1 MTRIVNFFFS
11 DPPNIILVD
20 MSNLEGGGKEE
31 EHVCIC
37 GSSSTL
43 RLTLSLPQSGEPGY
57 SLFRHHEFDCQSKK
71 EVNVIVTAVV
81 RIINGNV
88 INISP
93 SRVFLDFFCLLF
105 WWLGIDK
112 WQVFPTTR
120 NVVGKRTLQHRRDW
134 SSERKS
140 PLCIWVQIMVT
151 EKQRRRK
158 RGRSSCTGNR
168 LWSKEEEKSVVLSR
182 PPSNYRARVVN

>member
-1 MTRIVNFFFS
+1 
-11 DPPNIILVD
+11 

-71 EVNVIVTAVV
+71 SFINVIVAAAAVV

-88 INISP
+88 INIS
-93 SRVFLDFFCLLF
+93 
-105 WWLGIDK
+105 
-112 WQVFPTTR
+112 TR
-120 NVVGKRTLQHRRDW
+120 RSTL
-134 SSERKS
+134 
-140 PLCIWVQIMVT
+140 
-151 EKQRRRK
+151 
-158 RGRSSCTGNR
+158 
-168 LWSKEEEKSVVLSR
+168 
-182 PPSNYRARVVN
+182 

>member
-81 RIINGNV
+81 RIVNGNV
-88 INISP
+88 INISWTFLP
-93 SRVFLDFFCLLF
+93 SILMA
-105 WWLGIDK
+105 
-112 WQVFPTTR
+112 
-120 NVVGKRTLQHRRDW
+120 
-134 SSERKS
+134 E
-140 PLCIWVQIMVT
+140 
-151 EKQRRRK
+151 
-158 RGRSSCTGNR
+158 
-168 LWSKEEEKSVVLSR
+168 
-182 PPSNYRARVVN
+182 Y